1 MRDSLYSIVGERA
14 RAARADY
21 NLGLAFYHKQ
31 RWNLAAR
38 HFSEAVRKCG
48 HDDVRRGT
56 YLSYQGLCQVYGGDS
71 SGLNLCRHAAAAETL
86 QARVFVNLALAEL
99 KLNHRKRACLA
110 VSAGLRVD
118 RSDPGLLR
126 LRDRMGVRRAPVVPF
141 LKRDNLLNRWLG
153 RYTWQRL
160 QASHGY

>member
-1 MRDSLYSIVGERA
+1 
-14 RAARADY
+14 
-21 NLGLAFYHKQ
+21 
-31 RWNLAAR
+31 
-38 HFSEAVRKCG
+38 
-48 HDDVRRGT
+48 
-56 YLSYQGLCQVYGGDS
+56 VYGGDS